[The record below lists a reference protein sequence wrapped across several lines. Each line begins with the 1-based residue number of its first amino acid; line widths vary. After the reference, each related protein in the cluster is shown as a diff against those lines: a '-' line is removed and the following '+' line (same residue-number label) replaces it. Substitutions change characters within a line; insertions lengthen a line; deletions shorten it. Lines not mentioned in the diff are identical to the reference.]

1 MAVFFV
7 WNNYLLLFICQC
19 VPFVYLFH
27 TQNNSFAESKGLASE
42 IAEAWNMSLESAIE
56 ARKATVDKAG
66 IYYPVNKVICDTS
79 SKGQDAM
86 IAFLVMYPYGCLRPT
101 WKYSSVDRI
110 QMLML
115 DAALHSGGHCRH
127 TRIIQYLF
135 KCAASSVKTNSKNIL
150 KKLFDGFVP
159 EQALP
164 PHFHQA
170 VNKHTGRM
178 VWFNSETK
186 TAQWTRPG
194 LPLPVST
201 NTDEHEQLSVVV
213 PSAGTNSTTE
223 PTEPSPTS
231 VTEVPTKENTTTS
244 GATTVNDKP
253 STVVPSTKR
262 TPFGN
267 KSNANTNINTIPT
280 KGKPGILKNG
290 ATVGTNSNKPTNLG
304 PAIDPENI
312 AQK

>member
-1 MAVFFV
+1 
-7 WNNYLLLFICQC
+7 
-19 VPFVYLFH
+19 
-27 TQNNSFAESKGLASE
+27 
-42 IAEAWNMSLESAIE
+42 MSLASAIE
-56 ARKATVDKAG
+56 ARKVTVDKAG

-79 SKGQDAM
+79 SKGQDVM
-86 IAFLVMYPYGCLRPT
+86 IAALVMYPYGCLRPT

-170 VNKHTGRM
+170 VNKYTGRM

-194 LPLPVST
+194 LPLPLPVST
-201 NTDEHEQLSVVV
+201 NTEEHGQPSVVV
-213 PSAGTNSTTE
+213 PGAGTNSTTE

-231 VTEVPTKENTTTS
+231 VTEVSTKENTTTS
-244 GATTVNDKP
+244 EATAVNDKP
-253 STVVPSTKR
+253 SSVVPSAKR

-267 KSNANTNINTIPT
+267 KSNANTSININPT

-290 ATVGTNSNKPTNLG
+290 ATMGTNSNKSTNLG
-304 PAIDPENI
+304 PAIDSENI